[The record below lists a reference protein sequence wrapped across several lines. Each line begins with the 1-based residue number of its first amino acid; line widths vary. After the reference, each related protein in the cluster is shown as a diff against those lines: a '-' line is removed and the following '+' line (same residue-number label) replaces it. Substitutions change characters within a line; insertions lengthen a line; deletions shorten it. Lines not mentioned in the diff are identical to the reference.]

1 MVLRNCSVDFFV
13 YTGSGVIF
21 VKKNYK
27 LAGPLAPGEGVDLRV
42 MGLLLRAGA
51 DINQR
56 NLAGFTPLHQ
66 AAKRGAYSTC
76 KKKAGR
82 SFRLSCAP
90 NK

>member
-1 MVLRNCSVDFFV
+1 
-13 YTGSGVIF
+13 
-21 VKKNYK
+21 
-27 LAGPLAPGEGVDLRV
+27 

-76 KKKAGR
+76 KK
-82 SFRLSCAP
+82 
-90 NK
+90 